1 MEARPCLCRLV
12 LSIINQVDLWFYDSI
27 SPFYDLVSSFVIL
40 VVTLSLSSV
49 LFDLSC
55 STCLSLIYMCY
66 DPCDP
71 RIYKISALTELTNER
86 RKF

>member
-1 MEARPCLCRLV
+1 MEARPCLCKLV
-12 LSIINQVDLWFYDSI
+12 LSIINQVDLWSYDSI
-27 SPFYDLVSSFVIL
+27 SPFYDLVS
-40 VVTLSLSSV
+40 LSLSCV
-49 LFDLSC
+49 FFDLSC